1 MRVLLSL
8 APVLAFLVLGA
19 HFLRDGAWPLTAA
32 CAILALLVAWPR
44 AWVPRLLQA
53 ALVLGT
59 LEWAW
64 TAFVLVQ
71 QRMAE
76 GRPWSRMAVILAAVA
91 LVTLASI
98 AAIERLRRRYAAGA

>member
-1 MRVLLSL
+1 MRFVLYAAPFLS
-8 APVLAFLVLGA
+8 FLLLGA
-19 HFLRDGAWPLTAA
+19 HFFREGSLLLTAA
-32 CAILALLVAWPR
+32 CAALAIAVAWRRPG
-44 AWVPRLLQA
+44 VQRLLQA

-76 GRPWSRMAVILAAVA
+76 GRPWGRMAIILGIVAAVTA
-91 LVTLASI
+91 ASI
-98 AAIERLRRRYAAGA
+98 AAIEATRRRPT